1 MSRVG
6 STRCHTNDSSSSRIC
21 AASAAPPPPPPLVAS
36 CFISRSRVVL
46 IVVLLDDVLK
56 LLLLLLDAGMR
67 CRSCCEDAAL
77 GSFIHGDLSK
87 RGSMLGAEQGLRWRE
102 CLEIS
107 FFLIFLLSVTH
118 SGF

>member
-1 MSRVG
+1 
-6 STRCHTNDSSSSRIC
+6 
-21 AASAAPPPPPPLVAS
+21 
-36 CFISRSRVVL
+36 VL